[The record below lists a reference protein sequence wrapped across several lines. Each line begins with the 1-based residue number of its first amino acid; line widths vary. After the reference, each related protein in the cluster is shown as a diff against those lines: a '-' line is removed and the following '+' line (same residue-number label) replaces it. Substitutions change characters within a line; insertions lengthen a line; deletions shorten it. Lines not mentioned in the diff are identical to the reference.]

1 MPLLY
6 GSGKSM
12 GREND
17 MKPHIRKLLLHEGLK
32 SKYIGF
38 YRLGLLLEL
47 CPLDGSRIPLMG
59 LYRQVGARRA

>member
-1 MPLLY
+1 
-6 GSGKSM
+6 
-12 GREND
+12 

-47 CPLDGSRIPLMG
+47 CPLDGSRIPRMG
-59 LYRQVGARRA
+59 LYRQVGARPEYRLLHPA